1 MVVSFATMS
10 ADSVAVSLIH
20 PDLSSLSSVVLN
32 SPLSLKS
39 CFVTFSFTALSAVS
53 SSVIDSFSV
62 TDSSMVF
69 TCNLLTF
76 SASLVC
82 ASLVWSSPSPEFSAV
97 KHVSWGSTESTSVSC
112 TCCLWSGKQEATA
125 PLSFIPS
132 VQRTRLS
139 VSSWQTGFKADSA
152 LHRSVISS
160 LLSTLSWHIEA
171 SNLSLFPQESSSC
184 LLTWIL
190 SCCSSRALHPSRT
203 PSLSS
208 MGFKTVWPVNSCP
221 SSLKAETTA
230 ILNPYIGLFGEDLAK
245 SCKDNSPSVLTTS
258 WERSPIGDS
267 APTPSSRSVKIMSR
281 LSRLLLIS
289 WISSLIPS
297 KFLRA
302 REYFRFTFL
311 RLSWVHST
319 CRLWAW
325 TTKKSMSKPEKTYRI
340 RRFPK
345 GSMILEM
352 MVTTCGLFRVLFVSV
367 LGCFI
372 VIL

>member
-1 MVVSFATMS
+1 M
-10 ADSVAVSLIH
+10 
-20 PDLSSLSSVVLN
+20 
-32 SPLSLKS
+32 
-39 CFVTFSFTALSAVS
+39 
-53 SSVIDSFSV
+53 
-62 TDSSMVF
+62 
-69 TCNLLTF
+69 
-76 SASLVC
+76 
-82 ASLVWSSPSPEFSAV
+82 

-171 SNLSLFPQESSSC
+171 SHSSPFPQESSSC

-190 SCCSSRALHPSRT
+190 SSCSSRALHPSRT

-208 MGFKTVWPVNSCP
+208 MGFKTVWPFNSCP
-221 SSLKAETTA
+221 SSLEAETTA

-302 REYFRFTFL
+302 REYFRFAFW
-311 RLSWVHST
+311 RLSWVNST
-319 CRLWAW
+319 CRLCSW
-325 TTKKSMSKPEKTYRI
+325 TKKKSMSKPEKTYRI

-345 GSMILEM
+345 GCIILEM

-367 LGCFI
+367 LGIKHQYCDFI
-372 VIL
+372 SLLASPPFRDIYQPASVKTYSASRGFSLSWLLALTESFAWLVCRIVDFSRGVNKLTRRQKNHANDSVNAKSHAPEKPLLAGF